1 MAETVTIPK
10 TEYERLRALDEEFA
24 DIESAL
30 AIEAKIA
37 SGEEELIPSVVVD
50 RLLAAEAPL
59 RVWREYRQLTQ
70 VALAQASGVNRVQIV
85 EIEAGRSTGSVHTL
99 YKLATALDVDVD
111 DLIQKNDVIL
121 KKGETTSDE
130 EMLLWTKNNLKL
142 PKRTGPLNF
151 AVQKR
156 SGLTS
161 NAWGVRVENTGDA
174 YIYCRDNMKG
184 QKASLHASGKQHIS
198 FHEDIP
204 GMAKPRERR
213 FMNQWWEPQHESDA
227 IATFRLVFPSW
238 GIGLD
243 AGRRGASRSRWDK
256 NHILIEGHDQM
267 LTVVSFVITDDEKTL
282 RKKQDSP
289 PSAPIGVIPLRP
301 GKTLYVIAGWEPEGN
316 LKTRV
321 EEALKKI
328 PAAQAVPEECRGNV
342 LSLCLTGYSSTNS
355 AYMVVVPVQW
365 DSRSTSIEIAQH
377 ISDRASA
384 EFHRALA
391 FDGKGDYDKA
401 IGHYTESIRLN
412 PRHAVAYSNRGNA
425 YHQKG
430 QFDRAVRDYN
440 QAINLEPNDPLAYA
454 NRANTY
460 EKQGKFAEAI
470 KDSSK
475 AIGLGFDHPFV
486 YITRAQAYGHDGA
499 WDRAIQDY
507 NKVIEFE
514 PDLPEGYNDRGAAY
528 ENEGEFDQAIEDYSK
543 AVELDPNCVVAY
555 CNRGAVYGKKGQ
567 LDRAIEDYSKAIGV
581 DPNLA
586 NAYNNRGVA
595 YEEKG
600 ELDRAIEDYGK
611 AIELASDY
619 AEPYFNRGIIWLR
632 REEWDRA
639 RTDLGA
645 AENRGLDVP
654 AAFQNEYGSIADFK
668 KRYGVNMTEDIKA
681 LLTPRKGTAS

>member
-1 MAETVTIPK
+1 MTETVTIPK
-10 TEYERLRALDEEFA
+10 AEYERLRALDEEFA

-37 SGEEELIPSVVVD
+37 SGGEELVPSVVVD
-50 RLLAAEAPL
+50 RLLGDEAPL

-99 YKLATALDVDVD
+99 YRLATVLEVDVD

-121 KKGETTSDE
+121 KKGETKSDE
-130 EMLLWTKNNLKL
+130 EMLLWMRNNLAL
-142 PKRTGPLNF
+142 PKRTSPLNF

-184 QKASLHASGKQHIS
+184 QKVSLHASGKQHIS
-198 FHEDIP
+198 FDENVL
-204 GMAKPRERR
+204 GMAKPRGGR
-213 FMNQWWEPQHESDA
+213 FMNQWWEPQHKSDA
-227 IATFRLVFPSW
+227 TATFRLVFPSW

-243 AGRRGASRSRWDK
+243 VDQRGASRSRWDR
-256 NHILIEGHDQM
+256 NQILIEGHAQL
-267 LTVVSFVITDDEKTL
+267 LTVVSFVIIDDDKTL

-301 GKTLYVIAGWEPEGN
+301 GKTLYVVAGWEPEGN
-316 LKTRV
+316 LRTKIEETLKT
-321 EEALKKI
+321 I
-328 PAAQAVPEECRGNV
+328 PATQAVPEELRENV
-342 LSLCLTGYSSTNS
+342 LSLCLTGYSSKNS

-365 DSRSTSIEIAQH
+365 DSSSTSIEIAQH
-377 ISDRASA
+377 TSDRASA

-391 FDGKGDYDKA
+391 FDGKGNYDEA

-412 PRHAVAYSNRGNA
+412 PRQAVVYSNRGNA

-430 QFDRAVRDYN
+430 QFRQAMRDYN
-440 QAINLEPNDPLAYA
+440 KAIALDPNDPSAYA

-475 AIGLGFDHPFV
+475 AIELGLDHPFV
-486 YITRAQAYGHDGA
+486 YMTRAQAYGHGGA
-499 WDRAIQDY
+499 WDRAIEDY
-507 NKVIEFE
+507 NKVIDLE
-514 PDLPEGYNDRGAAY
+514 PNLPEGYNDRGAAY
-528 ENEGEFDQAIEDYSK
+528 ENEGDLDQAIEDYNK
-543 AVELDPNCVVAY
+543 AIELDPNCVPAY
-555 CNRGAVYGKKGQ
+555 FNRGAVYGNTGQ
-567 LDRAIEDYSKAIGV
+567 LDRAIEDYSKAIEM

-595 YEEKG
+595 CQEKG

-611 AIELASDY
+611 AIELASDC
-619 AEPYFNRGIIWLR
+619 AETYFNRGIIWLR
-632 REEWDRA
+632 REEWERA

-645 AENRGLDVP
+645 AENRGLNVP
-654 AAFQNEYGSIADFK
+654 DAFRNEHGSIADFME
-668 KRYGVNMTEDIKA
+668 RYGVNMTEYIKT